1 MKKSKKLLSFVLAM
15 VLALC
20 AVPMGS
26 LNPTVEAGS
35 ALSFSD
41 VPSNAWYTDAVKY
54 VSENGIMTGYGG
66 TTKFGAADNIQRQ
79 DFIVMLARYEGVD
92 LTKYSNI
99 MSPFPDVPNSTDCYY
114 KAAVIWGA
122 ENKIVSG
129 YANGKFGTGDKIT
142 REQLVTFLY
151 RYANY
156 KGLNTSC
163 TMEQMTVV
171 NSKYSDYKK
180 VTDYAQAP
188 VVWAIT
194 NGVIS
199 GKENGKYIAPGG
211 NALRCEVAQIMY
223 NIFLNELFDPDAL
236 LKGTKIIFASTIN
249 PKSDGT
255 DYVLSSFEKEYGIEV
270 QVIVPTLENYYA
282 EMQALIAAGMAPTVG
297 RSAGDAPLYVGYFQP
312 LDAAGID
319 YTDPIWD
326 QRMFKLS
333 THNGSPY
340 LCNTL
345 GNFWTEADI
354 VVYSKSL
361 LKKANCYTPEE
372 LDAMGKWNFDT
383 YLEIGQVTAKL
394 DGCNGASV
402 ASYDTLLHMS
412 GGAVYKTDSNNRMV
426 NGIDENSTEIFQ
438 KIAQGFKDN
447 ALASGGVAGLINGSV
462 SITTTG
468 MWSLRTDGNLVSYPN
483 WSDLGFYY
491 LPSYEDGGERYVTG
505 QLRGWGIFKG
515 CNENASTGA
524 NAAKAGG
531 LFLRYYL
538 DVDNYALDSSF
549 LSEEA
554 KTFFFKMCSLYI
566 ETDNYN
572 PYYTTYSLNEGI
584 SGIDDDKEVYSI
596 MRSDPAQVSSMMAA
610 AKSAVQKG
618 VDNLN
623 KFIDQNTYY

>member
-79 DFIVMLARYEGVD
+79 DFLVILARLDGVD
-92 LTKYSNI
+92 LSTYANKGSK
-99 MSPFPDVPNSTDCYY
+99 FPDVVKGSYY
-114 KAAVIWGA
+114 EAAVSWGV
-122 ENKIVSG
+122 ENGITTG
-129 YANGKFGTGDKIT
+129 YQNGKFGVGDKIT

-236 LKGTKIIFASTIN
+236 LKGTEIIFASTID

-270 QVIVPTLENYYA
+270 QVIVPTLENYCA
-282 EMQALIAAGMAPTVG
+282 EMQALIAAGKSPTVG

-326 QRMFKLS
+326 QRMFELS
-333 THNGSPY
+333 TYNGSPY
-340 LCNTL
+340 LCNTV

-361 LKKANCYTPEE
+361 LAKANCPTPEE
-372 LDAMGKWNFDT
+372 LDKAGNWTFDS
-383 YLEIGQVTAKL
+383 YLMIGQKTAEL
-394 DGCNGASV
+394 DGCNGAS
-402 ASYDTLLHMS
+402 YNNIDGLLNMA
-412 GGAVYKTDSNNRMV
+412 GGSVYKVDSNNRIV
-426 NGIDENSTEIFQ
+426 NGIDSSTTAIFQ
-438 KIAQGFKDN
+438 KVAQGFKDKY
-447 ALASGGVAGLINGSV
+447 LTSGATGGLINGTV
-462 SITTTG
+462 AITTTHL
-468 MWSLRTDGNLVSYPN
+468 WSLRTDGNLATHPN
-483 WSDLGFYY
+483 YNDLGFYY
-491 LPSYEDGGERYVTG
+491 LPSFEKGGESPVTG
-505 QLRGWGIFKG
+505 FLKGWGIFKG

-572 PYYTTYSLNEGI
+572 PYYTTYNLNEGI
-584 SGIDDDKEVYSI
+584 SGIDDDTEVYNI
-596 MRSDPAQVSSMMAA
+596 MKSDPAQVPSMMAA
-610 AKSAVQKG
+610 VESAVQKG

-623 KFIDQNTYY
+623 KFIDQYTYRS